1 MVRHINVNTVL
12 LRKWSICVSMCTWCL
27 YVHVYVC
34 EHVSERVH
42 KHVRERCV
50 HERVR
55 ECVRERCVRER
66 VRECVRKRVRE
77 RCVRERRV
85 HGHLFSDSPH
95 EALSA
100 APAGS
105 ACMWRAHACA
115 CAHTRTHKA
124 HAHTRMHTCTHAH
137 TCMIL
142 VLNPFLLHLHFLQG
156 IASWA
161 NAPSCSGC
169 VSRIAKS
176 EHDNDSGMC
185 GALTDTRAHTI
196 PLQVRRHA
204 RCHVPF
210 LLLFYCFLKLL

>member
-1 MVRHINVNTVL
+1 M
-12 LRKWSICVSMCTWCL
+12 
-27 YVHVYVC
+27 HVYVC

-50 HERVR
+50 HERVC
-55 ECVRERCVRER
+55 ECVRKRVRERCVRER

-185 GALTDTRAHTI
+185 GALTDTRAHI
-196 PLQVRRHA
+196 QYHSKCAAMRAAV
-204 RCHVPF
+204 CPF
-210 LLLFYCFLKLL
+210 YYYFIVF